1 MQLDDVLL
9 KSFAK
14 ITNDEQRRTDDSVK
28 GTVVVQDNVSYVQL
42 DGSEELTP
50 VDTTAGMK
58 NGDRVLVAI
67 KNHKATILGNFT
79 DPSATVGTVNTLTEL
94 TNTINQYANAALDQL
109 GVVQDVVG
117 VLNWASSH
125 GSFALTSDTEIQ
137 NGKVYFAFDG
147 TDYTPVVTP
156 DASQLSNYYELT
168 VTEAMQSYIMAHL
181 AVTNRGLWV
190 LPSGINT
197 GSVTPASGE
206 TIDDARARL
215 GSNYKVLLS
224 NSEMIVYDGNGIEIA
239 LYGASARVGKINE
252 YNTEIT
258 SSGFNVKNNGAV
270 LASFGS
276 DVTIGQTNS
285 YNTYIS
291 SSEFRIRNNGT
302 TLTRFTGNTI
312 YFYDGVGNASTNV
325 LASFG
330 SSGSVIGSTS
340 DLNIRITAGAVQFR
354 SGTTTV
360 GKISVDDVP
369 TGTVG
374 MFFNLGKNNYIS
386 SYYEASGNSNQI
398 WISAS
403 RYQSGSNETSD
414 IFLDSYG
421 GIYLMA
427 SHNIISLQTGDYID
441 LSATVYSTSN
451 IYAGGTVYTSGKV
464 AIDDGTAGIALGAG
478 NMRLA
483 SASDPKIY
491 FYRNSGTSPSSYL
504 IADGNNLLT
513 ASGSFAVGSVQSYTP
528 TWSITPDNQTP
539 VRYQCIVSAGIC
551 SFWYMGAAV
560 AHSANTTLCTLPTGA
575 RPTAQVMAPFVK
587 MSGNVVGCISITTAG
602 VVSINQIS
610 STTSTGRIYF
620 NVSFPVV

>member
-1 MQLDDVLL
+1 MQLADELL

-14 ITNDEQRRTDDSVK
+14 ITNDKKVDKSSTAI
-28 GTVVVQDNVSYVQL
+28 GTVHISNNETFVQL
-42 DGSEELTP
+42 DGSEEFTP
-50 VDTTAGMK
+50 VETTAGNK
-58 NGDRVLVAI
+58 HGDRVLVSI
-67 KNHKATILGNFT
+67 KNHKATILGNYT
-79 DPSATVGTVNTLTEL
+79 DPSTPLSVSNGLTQRVSSVEQIAGNT
-94 TNTINQYANAALDQL
+94 NQYFWHTETGTDTGAHITEIPQEDFLAAVALDPTDGGGNLLARSNGIAVRDGLIELAKFTGSSVTL
-109 GVVQDVVG
+109 G
-117 VLNWASSH
+117 
-125 GSFALTSDTEIQ
+125 LTS
-137 NGKVYFAFDG
+137 
-147 TDYTPVVTP
+147 
-156 DASQLSNYYELT
+156 
-168 VTEAMQSYIMAHL
+168 
-181 AVTNRGLWV
+181 
-190 LPSGINT
+190 
-197 GSVTPASGE
+197 
-206 TIDDARARL
+206 
-215 GSNYKVLLS
+215 
-224 NSEMIVYDGNGIEIA
+224 
-239 LYGASARVGKINE
+239 
-252 YNTEIT
+252 
-258 SSGFNVKNNGAV
+258 
-270 LASFGS
+270 
-276 DVTIGQTNS
+276 S

-291 SSEFRIRNNGT
+291 STDFRIRNNGSV
-302 TLTRFTGNTI
+302 LARFTGSAI
-312 YFYDGVGNASTNV
+312 YFYDGLGTSGTNV

-330 SSGSVIGSTS
+330 ANDSVIGQTS
-340 DLNIRITAGAVQFR
+340 DLNIRITSGAVQFR

-441 LSATVYSTSN
+441 LSAPVYSTSN

-491 FYRNSGTSPSSYL
+491 FYRNSGTSPSSNL
-504 IADGNNLLT
+504 TANGNGLLT

-528 TWSITPDNQTP
+528 TWSISPDDQTP

-560 AHSANTTLCTLPTGA
+560 AHSASTTLCTLPTGA

-587 MSGNVVGCISITTAG
+587 MSGGVVGCISITTAG
-602 VVSINQIS
+602 VVSVNQIS
-610 STTSTGRIYF
+610 STTNTGRIYF